1 MQKYKIIAIMGKAG
15 CGKDTLL
22 KNVVSYMPHYF
33 NALISCTTRPPRAN
47 EKEGRDYFFVTEEEF
62 EAADLL
68 EQTVFNNWH
77 YGTVAHTLSSD
88 KINIGVFSPDGV
100 RNLIKRRDIELITIY
115 LVANDK
121 ARLLRQLNREE
132 RPDVHEIVRR
142 FGTDEADFAD
152 LSDIT
157 YTLLFNN
164 SLEEFEAIVEYI
176 ANGLRAHWDN

>member
-62 EAADLL
+62 AAADLL

-77 YGTVAHTLSSD
+77 YGTAAHTLSPD
-88 KINIGVFSPDGV
+88 KINIGVFSPNGV
-100 RNLIKRRDIELITIY
+100 RNLMERRDIELITIY

-132 RPDVHEIVRR
+132 QPNVYEIIRR